1 MVLNSGYRPDRAKK
15 LSCRELI
22 AYLISLNLLTGLP
35 MASKVY
41 NFFLSGGG
49 YFREVVVGV
58 YRPPH
63 LIFTL
68 FQSNIYKVNVREFLH
83 RDLCRENIKY
93 LPMLSEGSH

>member
-1 MVLNSGYRPDRAKK
+1 MTEISSTFAAVNRITSVDDGIKPPGYRPDRAKK

-35 MASKVY
+35 MASAVY

-49 YFREVVVGV
+49 GYFGEVVVGV

-63 LIFTL
+63 LIFT
-68 FQSNIYKVNVREFLH
+68 
-83 RDLCRENIKY
+83 
-93 LPMLSEGSH
+93 